1 MVNEEKRQ
9 VNQMSMT
16 ITFELLPNEIFFQ
29 CFGYLHFSDVF
40 YSFERLNSRFNQ
52 LIKNVHFHLDFQH
65 VKKSVFDQISRKF
78 LSNPYI
84 KRQIFSLKLSNESDT
99 CGQIKTF
106 LNRFSLAEFPA
117 LQSLTLI
124 NIKQNELVDIQS
136 TFSSLWNLQSIY
148 LRYAGEIN
156 SQWLNTLPKLNNVKI
171 SLQQLYIDWS
181 LIQGIL
187 PITHLTMSYSYSL
200 RDFNRLFQIA
210 PYLKSLRIENVYD
223 DKTNV
228 DGRTMSSLK
237 KLVLRIHE
245 ISFDRLSIVL
255 KQMPQLEIFTMH
267 SSMNTELIDGNRW
280 ERLISSSLVHLT
292 QFRFLLQFPLRT
304 STDPSTTSAQISD
317 KFQSF
322 QNDFWHR
329 NHRWFTAYESTQCLG
344 VIYTIPYFNHTYKL
358 TKSTKRYSKDS
369 LNQITNLI
377 LTDGILPQTSPMYF
391 SNVKT
396 LTLLSSSRS
405 AEDTRDIQSLQTMI
419 NFSNLSHLDLGMMSN
434 PEISFILLK
443 IFPHAPHLSSLKIDI
458 ELLMSI
464 IYGQLA
470 KYFYQQIR
478 SLHVT
483 KFISQQQIT
492 TKMIGDFSRV
502 FIHIQQLLFPIQRSK
517 HCKQLV
523 TQLTNLSNLTVQGSC
538 FSPEENL
545 LLKQIVNHF
554 HPSSSFEFDQCDND
568 VSRPL
573 LHIWIGKHIN

>member
-1 MVNEEKRQ
+1 M
-9 VNQMSMT
+9 
-16 ITFELLPNEIFFQ
+16 
-29 CFGYLHFSDVF
+29 
-40 YSFERLNSRFNQ
+40 
-52 LIKNVHFHLDFQH
+52 
-65 VKKSVFDQISRKF
+65 
-78 LSNPYI
+78 
-84 KRQIFSLKLSNESDT
+84 
-99 CGQIKTF
+99 
-106 LNRFSLAEFPA
+106 
-117 LQSLTLI
+117 
-124 NIKQNELVDIQS
+124 
-136 TFSSLWNLQSIY
+136 
-148 LRYAGEIN
+148 
-156 SQWLNTLPKLNNVKI
+156 
-171 SLQQLYIDWS
+171 
-181 LIQGIL
+181 
-187 PITHLTMSYSYSL
+187 
-200 RDFNRLFQIA
+200 
-210 PYLKSLRIENVYD
+210 
-223 DKTNV
+223 
-228 DGRTMSSLK
+228 
-237 KLVLRIHE
+237 
-245 ISFDRLSIVL
+245 
-255 KQMPQLEIFTMH
+255 
-267 SSMNTELIDGNRW
+267 
-280 ERLISSSLVHLT
+280 
-292 QFRFLLQFPLRT
+292 
-304 STDPSTTSAQISD
+304 
-317 KFQSF
+317 
-322 QNDFWHR
+322 
-329 NHRWFTAYESTQCLG
+329 
-344 VIYTIPYFNHTYKL
+344 IYTIPYFNHTYKL
-358 TKSTKRYSKDS
+358 TNSTKRYSKDS